1 MKPGIR
7 VTSPRSIILA
17 LAGTVTLPAVPTAVI
32 VLSVTTITA
41 LFIDAAPVP
50 SISRA
55 AFNTTTPLPTGGS
68 GVIRVDEVCAVTE
81 RHSAWTR
88 HNARQTGLKFLKVA
102 PLTNCCSTSAGN
114 CDVGA
119 KRGIHVREKALRGN
133 RVEPVVDVGR
143 TTNCI
148 ARDRDRGDQL
158 LAIQRHEVRSA
169 RIAKTRSAIS
179 GRLVLRQTDIA
190 AIERVET
197 GERKHARDRIH
208 VLEERHTATDDA
220 VLQSITGVGKHRGL
234 KSVLGGELVQQTTS
248 RQRCRCHSTN
258 TVIQNQHTDISGI
271 ALALVVIRIC
281 HHMRDRQ
288 QLRLGAGEFAERDRL
303 VETDISNESFKGE
316 VTGEKIRTMTCGKK
330 NVISDHG
337 ARADRKDLT
346 GRRRFN
352 DECAGIAEGIV

>member
-102 PLTNCCSTSAGN
+102 PLTSSAGN
-114 CDVGA
+114 RDVSA

-133 RVEPVVDVGR
+133 RVEPVVDISR

-208 VLEERHTATDDA
+208 VLEERHT
-220 VLQSITGVGKHRGL
+220 
-234 KSVLGGELVQQTTS
+234 
-248 RQRCRCHSTN
+248 
-258 TVIQNQHTDISGI
+258 
-271 ALALVVIRIC
+271 
-281 HHMRDRQ
+281 
-288 QLRLGAGEFAERDRL
+288 
-303 VETDISNESFKGE
+303 
-316 VTGEKIRTMTCGKK
+316 
-330 NVISDHG
+330 
-337 ARADRKDLT
+337 
-346 GRRRFN
+346 
-352 DECAGIAEGIV
+352 